1 MDESRET
8 RSMAEVVCKGILTPP
23 LKSVAEVLC
32 EAEAGSVAG
41 PIL

>member
-8 RSMAEVVCKGILTPP
+8 RSTPEVVCKGILTPG
-23 LKSVAEVLC
+23 LKSVAEVLF

>member
-1 MDESRET
+1 MDESREM
-8 RSMAEVVCKGILTPP
+8 RSMPEVVCKGILTLR

-32 EAEAGSVAG
+32 EEEAGSVAG